1 MSRFIVRY
9 IWKRLQLMDFAGI
22 TSQVGHSWKQGKIE
36 RTIIEW
42 VQARWQIVIC
52 GHTHRPMF
60 AAWGAPPYFNT
71 GSCVS
76 PGYITGLEVQN
87 GEIVPVKWSARSEV
101 GQGGPRRIERELL
114 ASPRKL
120 RWFG

>member
-71 GSCVS
+71 GSCVY
-76 PGYITGLEVQN
+76 PGYITGLEIQN
-87 GEIVPVKWSARSEV
+87 GEIMQVKWSARPEV
-101 GQGGPRRIERELL
+101 GRGGLPYVERELL